1 MDQQI
6 IRNLFSHSRLL
17 DSTAKPKQFLDMAC
31 RVVGPPFSHS
41 SRHASVKRLGAD
53 LHAAAT
59 FVQVGARADD
69 ISMPLLGCPIVQIRP
84 PANALGLQVAHFTGH
99 PICPPARSSSTSRLP
114 SSSGCT
120 STGRPQAGSRRCRT
134 GDRRL
139 VRLPLA
145 TRQARRNHSVAGIL
159 RTVPRITA
167 LLAAEKGALL
177 KTPAGKRCAR
187 RISAPPGSP

>member
-120 STGRPQAGSRRCRT
+120 STGRPQADSLGVGPVIGGSYDCPSPHGRRA
-134 GDRRL
+134 
-139 VRLPLA
+139 VI
-145 TRQARRNHSVAGIL
+145 TRW
-159 RTVPRITA
+159 
-167 LLAAEKGALL
+167 
-177 KTPAGKRCAR
+177 PAFFERFHESRPCWRPKR
-187 RISAPPGSP
+187 APC